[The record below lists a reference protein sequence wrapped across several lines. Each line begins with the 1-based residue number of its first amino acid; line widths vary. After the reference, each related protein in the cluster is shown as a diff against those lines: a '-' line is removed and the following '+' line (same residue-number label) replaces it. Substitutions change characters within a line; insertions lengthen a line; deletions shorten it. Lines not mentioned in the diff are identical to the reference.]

1 MKVQYSLAIAG
12 VVFTFS
18 EISCSETRMFY
29 VRNTRMSDAIKDKG
43 AIFKR
48 IINYLNFSWN
58 VIKERFS
65 KSESPFILTESILE
79 CYIEWE
85 RLRDLSN
92 LAGVIRHKECRDVH
106 YQTKGGGGSSLSKKN
121 HLASFFLGTIAS
133 NYITYFVVILHPG
146 TNTLL
151 LCIKHISV
159 RGIHF
164 SFTKYSDFT
173 SRIELRT
180 HKGSVC
186 VNLSSLCLICI
197 AKCHREK
204 PGRIY
209 LGTKREMTRGVVFKR
224 ECSVKNW
231 CHAE

>member
-106 YQTKGGGGSSLSKKN
+106 YQTKGERGSSLSKKKSPGQLLSWN
-121 HLASFFLGTIAS
+121 NCIKLHHLLRDHTASRDYHPFAL
-133 NYITYFVVILHPG
+133 YKTYFRTRNSLFVHQIL
-146 TNTLL
+146 
-151 LCIKHISV
+151 
-159 RGIHF
+159 RFHF
-164 SFTKYSDFT
+164 SN
-173 SRIELRT
+173 RT
-180 HKGSVC
+180 P
-186 VNLSSLCLICI
+186 N
-197 AKCHREK
+197 
-204 PGRIY
+204 
-209 LGTKREMTRGVVFKR
+209 T
-224 ECSVKNW
+224 
-231 CHAE
+231 